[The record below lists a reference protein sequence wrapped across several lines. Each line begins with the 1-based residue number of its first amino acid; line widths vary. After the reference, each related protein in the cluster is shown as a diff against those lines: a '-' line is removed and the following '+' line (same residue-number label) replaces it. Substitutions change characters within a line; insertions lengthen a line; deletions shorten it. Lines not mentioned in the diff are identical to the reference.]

1 MTGYTLQMLLVDG
14 VKAVVFSAF
23 LLATVAYV
31 TFAERRIAAFM
42 QGRMG
47 PNRAGPLGLLQP
59 LADGLKFLF
68 KEHFVPRFTDPFL
81 YRIAPVIGFVPAM
94 MLIAVIPFG
103 PDLHIGGLAVPL
115 QVADPNFGV
124 LYFFAIASFGV
135 YGVILAG
142 WGSNNKYSMFGKSVN
157 HSLP

>member
-68 KEHFVPRFTDPFL
+68 KEHFVPRFTDPF
-81 YRIAPVIGFVPAM
+81 
-94 MLIAVIPFG
+94 
-103 PDLHIGGLAVPL
+103 
-115 QVADPNFGV
+115 
-124 LYFFAIASFGV
+124 AS
-135 YGVILAG
+135 LRSSA
-142 WGSNNKYSMFGKSVN
+142 SCRR
-157 HSLP
+157 